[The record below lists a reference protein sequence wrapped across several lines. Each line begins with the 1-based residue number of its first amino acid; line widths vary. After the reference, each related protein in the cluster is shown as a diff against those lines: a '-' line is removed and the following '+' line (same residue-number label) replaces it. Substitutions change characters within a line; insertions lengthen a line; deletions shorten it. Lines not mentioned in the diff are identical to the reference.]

1 MRKTLPTEGRSWGDI
16 ETEMQ
21 ARSEGDADWR
31 AGKTAVYV
39 FNAGDD
45 VRDVAKNAYG
55 MFMSENGL
63 GPAAFP
69 SLQQME
75 QEVVDFGLDLLQAP
89 DGAAGCMTSGGTD
102 SIFMALKTCRDYWR
116 STGRDTAAA
125 NIVVPQT
132 AHPAFSKAGH
142 LLDIDVIRVPVAADF
157 TANVAAM
164 AAAVD
169 EQTVMLVGAA
179 PCFPFGLID
188 PIAELSEVALEKDVW
203 LHVDAC
209 VGGYFAP
216 FARMNGVNLPAFDFA
231 LPGVRSMSADL
242 HKYGYTAKGASTVLY
257 RSAETFEHQIFRF
270 GDWPNGVMTT
280 PTLAGTRPGG
290 AIAAAWAVMNYL
302 GEDGYRQKAADVIR
316 ARQKIEAGLQ
326 DIGDLDVYGSPQ
338 LGLICFGSDKI
349 DILAVAERMM
359 AKGWVSART
368 QTPKGLHLML
378 SPKHLEVAGAYLSDL
393 RAAVERVRESGQRAK
408 ETSGFYN

>member
-1 MRKTLPTEGRSWGDI
+1 MRKTLPTEGRDWAAI
-16 ETEMQ
+16 EAEMTTR
-21 ARSEGDADWR
+21 AEGDVDWR

-75 QEVVDFGLDLLQAP
+75 QDVVDFGLDLLQAP

-102 SIFMALKTCRDYWR
+102 SIFMALKTCRDFWR
-116 STGRDTAAA
+116 AEGRDTAGA
-125 NIVVPQT
+125 NIVVPQS
-132 AHPAFSKAGH
+132 AHPAFNKAGH
-142 LLDIDVIRVPVAADF
+142 LLDIDVNRVPLAKDF
-157 TANVAAM
+157 TADVSAM
-164 AAAVD
+164 KASVD
-169 EQTVMLVGAA
+169 DKTMMLVGSA

-188 PIAELSEVALEKDVW
+188 PIADLSDLAVEKDIW

-257 RSAETFEHQIFRF
+257 RSAEIFDHQIFRF
-270 GDWPNGVMTT
+270 GDWPNGMMIT

-302 GEDGYRQKAADVIR
+302 GTAGYRQKAADVIQ

-326 DIGDLDVYGSPQ
+326 DIGDLDVYGGPQ
-338 LGLICFGSDKI
+338 LGLICFGSDVI

-359 AKGWVSART
+359 AKGWISART
-368 QTPKGLHLML
+368 QSPPGLHLML
-378 SPKHLEVAGAYLSDL
+378 SPKHLEVADDYLADL
-393 RAAVERVRESGQRAK
+393 REAVGAVRQSGQTAK